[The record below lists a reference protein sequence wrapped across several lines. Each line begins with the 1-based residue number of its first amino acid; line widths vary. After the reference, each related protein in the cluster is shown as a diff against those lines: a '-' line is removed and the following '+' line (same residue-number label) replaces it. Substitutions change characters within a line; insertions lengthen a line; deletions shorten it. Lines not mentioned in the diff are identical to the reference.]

1 MQESEPKEA
10 SQQVAQ
16 QVLQKIPQ
24 QIPQQIGLILIGDE
38 LLNGSRQDKHMTQ
51 AIKLLKDRGMVLNWV
66 RIIGDSEAEIV
77 ATLEQTIPTNDLVFS
92 FGGIGA
98 TPDDLTR
105 ASAAKAFKQKLL
117 AHPEAKAL
125 IENRFGDDAYPHRI
139 RMSELPE
146 KASII
151 PNPINQV
158 PGFKVEHHHFVPGFP
173 DMAWPMIEWVLDTYY
188 TDSFN
193 ETPNIEWRWDILGVP
208 ESDLMDMMTELLA
221 AFTGVS
227 LSSLPSTKQRGG
239 LIDFGL
245 KGQQQDVE
253 QAAKWLE
260 AYLAKMKIE
269 YKFRSTYG

>member
-1 MQESEPKEA
+1 MQRAGRKQA
-10 SQQVAQ
+10 GQ
-16 QVLQKIPQ
+16 QVLQKIVQ
-24 QIPQQIGLILIGDE
+24 QTGLILIGDE
-38 LLNGSRQDKHMTQ
+38 LLNGSRQDKHMAK
-51 AIKLLKDRGMVLNWV
+51 AIELLKVRGMILNWV

-77 ATLEQTIPTNDLVFS
+77 ATLKQTIPTNDLVFS

-105 ASAAKAFKQKLL
+105 ASAAKAFKQKLIS
-117 AHPEAKAL
+117 HPEAQAL
-125 IENRFGDDAYPHRI
+125 IKNRFGDKAYPHRI

-151 PNPINQV
+151 PNPVNQV

-173 DMAWPMIEWVLDTYY
+173 DMAWPMIEWVLDSYY

-193 ETPNIEWRWDILGVP
+193 ESPNIEWRWDILGVP
-208 ESDLMDMMTELLA
+208 ESDLMDMMTELLET
-221 AFTGVS
+221 FSTIS

-260 AYLAKMKIE
+260 ARLDKMKIQ
-269 YKFRSTYG
+269 YKFRSTHG